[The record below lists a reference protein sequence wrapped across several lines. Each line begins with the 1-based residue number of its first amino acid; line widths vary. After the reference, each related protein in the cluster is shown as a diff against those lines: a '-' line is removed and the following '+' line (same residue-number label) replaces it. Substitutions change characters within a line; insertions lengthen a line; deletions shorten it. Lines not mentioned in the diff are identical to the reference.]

1 LAIDLNK
8 VLVSSAGFSDFA
20 RGMSGKDLAGLNG
33 KEKDEIKFE
42 QVLLKTK
49 GEDLE
54 LGAPFLDKA
63 MVTAKILKQDQGEK
77 IRVARFKAK
86 SKYRKVTGHRTQLT
100 QIEILKIV

>member
-1 LAIDLNK
+1 MNK
-8 VLVSSAGFSDFA
+8 QAVIVTGGKQYLVEEKQILVVD
-20 RGMSGKDLAGLNG
+20 RLNG